1 MKTKATLALS
11 TAFALFLSSAA
22 AIATPAAAAQQTQEG
37 LVNVQIG
44 DITTGNI
51 LSNNNVQVGAAV
63 DVIAQVCNVS
73 VTAAVLTDT
82 LNKSGSYTCKGPTQ
96 FTRVTNTK

>member
-1 MKTKATLALS
+1 MKTTARFILATVCAVL
-11 TAFALFLSSAA
+11 LSSGAA
-22 AIATPAAAAQQTQEG
+22 MSPLAAAQQTQDG

-51 LSNNNVQVGAAV
+51 LSNNNIQVGAAV

-73 VTAAVLTDT
+73 LTAAVLTDT
-82 LNKSGSYTCKGPTQ
+82 LNKSGSYSCQGPTQ
-96 FTRVTNTK
+96 FTKVTNTK

>member
-1 MKTKATLALS
+1 MNTKATLALS
-11 TAFALFLSSAA
+11 TAFAVFLSSAA
-22 AIATPAAAAQQTQEG
+22 AIATPAAAQQTQEG

>member
-1 MKTKATLALS
+1 MKNNATLAVS
-11 TAFALFLSSAA
+11 TAFALFLSSSA
-22 AIATPAAAAQQTQEG
+22 AIATPAAAQQTQEG

-51 LSNNNVQVGAAV
+51 LSSNNVQVGAAV

-82 LNKSGSYTCKGPTQ
+82 LNKSGAYTCKGPTQ
-96 FTRVTNTK
+96 FTKVTNTK

>member
-1 MKTKATLALS
+1 MKTTVTLALS